1 MAAPAT
7 ATQAVWALAQDL
19 NQGVLWPQPCV
30 VGSMGV
36 DIDFKMFSIRL
47 VSLEATESNAEAPA
61 ESAPSPREGQ
71 GSLGAVSEEF
81 LSPPLGRHLQQ
92 RVVLI
97 LAQGHLMLLLGIQK
111 VLQQILLR
119 PGSDVLID
127 EYDESCCCLVSLLQ
141 APGEPAEPGDA
152 PKTRF

>member
-7 ATQAVWALAQDL
+7 ATQAAWVLAQDL
-19 NQGVLWPQPCV
+19 NQGALWPQPCV
-30 VGSMGV
+30 VGSMGL
-36 DIDFKMFSIRL
+36 DNGFKMFSIRL
-47 VSLEATESNAEAPA
+47 VFLEATESNAEAPA

-71 GSLGAVSEEF
+71 GSLAAASEGF
-81 LSPPLGRHLQQ
+81 ISPPLGRHLQQ
-92 RVVLI
+92 LVVLI

-127 EYDESCCCLVSLLQ
+127 EYGCCLVSLLQ
-141 APGEPAEPGDA
+141 APGEPAEPGDV